1 VSTALIT
8 GATAGIGA
16 AFARALAAEGRDLVL
31 VARDKVRLDAVA
43 AELADRHGIAVDVLP
58 ADLTDPAARLHV
70 EQRLADAGRPIDMLV
85 NNAGIATRGSFTRN
99 PIELYATQLEINVT
113 SVLRLTHAVLPGMV
127 SRDRGA
133 VINVSSVASFTPGR
147 GATYSASKA
156 WVTMFTEGL
165 VNAMAG
171 TGVRLIALC
180 PGFVRT
186 EFHER
191 AGLDVG
197 KRGGL
202 FWLDAD
208 RVVADCLADLRRG
221 RVISVPSP
229 QYKLLV
235 GLQRLA
241 PRSLVRWAAGQ
252 YERRRR
258 T

>member
-1 VSTALIT
+1 MSTALIT

-16 AFARALAAEGRDLVL
+16 AFARALAVEGRDLVL
-31 VARDKVRLDAVA
+31 VARDKARLDAVA
-43 AELADRHGIAVDVLP
+43 AELVDRHGVAVEVLP
-58 ADLTDPAARLHV
+58 ADLTDPDSRLYV
-70 EQRLADAGRPIDMLV
+70 EQRLADPDRPVDMLV
-85 NNAGIATRGSFTRN
+85 NNAGIATGGSFTRN
-99 PIELYATQLEINVT
+99 PIEVYAAQLEINVT
-113 SVLRLTHAVLPGMV
+113 SVLRLTHAVLPSMLATG
-127 SRDRGA
+127 RGA

-147 GATYSASKA
+147 GPTYSASKA

-165 VNAMAG
+165 VNAVAG

-197 KRGGL
+197 ERRGL

-208 RVVADCLADLRRG
+208 RVVADTLADLQRG

-229 QYKLLV
+229 QYKALV
-235 GLQRLA
+235 ALYKIA
-241 PRSLVRWAAGQ
+241 PRSLVRWGAGQ

>member
-1 VSTALIT
+1 VSTVLIT

-16 AFARALAAEGRDLVL
+16 AFARALAVEGRDLVL
-31 VARDKVRLDAVA
+31 VARDETRLDAVA
-43 AELADRHGIAVDVLP
+43 AELVDRHGVAVEVLA
-58 ADLTDPAARLHV
+58 ADLTDPADRLRV
-70 EQRLADAGRPIDMLV
+70 EQRLADPDRAVDVLV
-85 NNAGIATRGSFTRN
+85 NNAGIGTGGSFTRN
-99 PIELYATQLEINVT
+99 PVEVYAAQLEINVT
-113 SVLRLTHAVLPGMV
+113 SVLRLTHAVLPSMLAGG
-127 SRDRGA
+127 RGT

-165 VNAMAG
+165 ANAVAG

-197 KRGGL
+197 ERRGPL
-202 FWLDAD
+202 WLDAD
-208 RVVADCLADLRRG
+208 RVVADCLADLGRG
-221 RVISVPSP
+221 RVISIPSP
-229 QYKLLV
+229 QYKALV
-235 GLQRLA
+235 GLSRLA
-241 PRSLVRWAAGQ
+241 PRSLVRWAAAQ